1 MEAALLVSMPHGGLF
16 VWLLS
21 SKLGSFAITLQCLV
35 LLGKLLAYG
44 CLTIKFFPPFLL
56 GFESTRIH
64 LWLDIIAQFN
74 DHFLAIDEKT
84 N

>member
-1 MEAALLVSMPHGGLF
+1 M
-16 VWLLS
+16 VWFLS
-21 SKLGSFAITLQCLV
+21 SKLGSFPICLM

-44 CLTIKFFPPFLL
+44 CLTIKFSSPFLL